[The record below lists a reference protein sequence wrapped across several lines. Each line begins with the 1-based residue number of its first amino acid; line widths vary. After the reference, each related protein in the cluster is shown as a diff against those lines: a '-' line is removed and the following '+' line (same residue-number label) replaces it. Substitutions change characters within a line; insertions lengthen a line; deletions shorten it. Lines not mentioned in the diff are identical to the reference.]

1 MAGGGGVNPIWQNLS
16 QFLWTGFPKSS
27 DRRSV
32 RISTYLNTTAT
43 EQGLLLLFLLG
54 YLVYQ
59 GIHIFFLVP
68 GGWEVGMGSGHRH
81 QDLSGEHGGIV
92 VAWWLH
98 GDAVVVWWWWM
109 HKSGLTL
116 SPQYQP
122 LFHQLYNLTFA
133 IHCALGFVGVV
144 VVQKLKFTWRPH
156 SYSIIRRHAIG

>member
-1 MAGGGGVNPIWQNLS
+1 
-16 QFLWTGFPKSS
+16 
-27 DRRSV
+27 
-32 RISTYLNTTAT
+32 
-43 EQGLLLLFLLG
+43 
-54 YLVYQ
+54 
-59 GIHIFFLVP
+59 
-68 GGWEVGMGSGHRH
+68 MGSGHRH

-98 GDAVVVWWWWM
+98 GDAVVVWWWM

-144 VVQKLKFTWRPH
+144 VVQKLKFT
-156 SYSIIRRHAIG
+156 